1 MYGHSKSNMPRGI
14 TKQGNIY
21 NVYYVYFK
29 LQKHTYVVTHL
40 LSERVLFTH
49 WMGLVLIQ
57 GILAH
62 WKGVVLFFSNLYPSM
77 RNRNGQKRI
86 QGIP

>member
-1 MYGHSKSNMPRGI
+1 MDTHIYVRIIYIHAHMYGHCKINMPMGGI

-29 LQKHTYVVTHL
+29 LQKHTYVVSHL

-49 WMGLVLIQ
+49 
-57 GILAH
+57 
-62 WKGVVLFFSNLYPSM
+62 
-77 RNRNGQKRI
+77 
-86 QGIP
+86 